1 VRSLVALASLL
12 FCAAASAQ
20 EYPSRLVR
28 IVTGGSQGGPVDIAS
43 RVVAQRLSEQWGQPV
58 IVENRTGAGE
68 MIAAEA
74 VSKMKPDGYSLLI
87 AGNIVT
93 HNPAIFPKLPYDPV
107 RSFAPVTLM
116 MQSPMALV
124 VSAKAPYSSLRDL
137 IAAAKQRPGQIPWAS
152 AGIGTNNHITG
163 EHIAVE
169 AGVKVVHTPYK
180 GSAPAANAVLGG
192 EVAYAIVA
200 LSSAIPFAK
209 GGTLRI
215 FAVTTEKRTALA
227 PDLPTLSELGIQ
239 GVDGAV
245 RGGLYAPAGTPQS
258 VIAKLNADFNRVV
271 QEPATRERFATLG
284 LEPLGTTPEEYE
296 ATNRRVAAQIAK
308 IVAQANIKV
317 E

>member
-1 VRSLVALASLL
+1 VRSLVALAGLL

-137 IAAAKQRPGQIPWAS
+137 IAAAKQRPGQIAWAS

-169 AGVKVVHTPYK
+169 AGVKVLHTPYK

-215 FAVTTEKRTALA
+215 LAVTTEKRTALA
-227 PDLPTLSELGIQ
+227 PDLPTLSELGIH

-245 RGGLYAPAGTPQS
+245 RGGLYVPAGTPQS
-258 VIAKLNADFNRVV
+258 VIAKLNADFNRIV

-296 ATNRRVAAQIAK
+296 ATNRRVAAQVAK